1 MNVPEKPC
9 MAINNAFDKE
19 LVIKNR
25 LGLHARAA
33 SQFVRLAGNFD
44 SEIFIE
50 KDGQEVNGKSIMGVL
65 ILAAGCGSKVK
76 LRAEGNDAEAAVTAL
91 GELINRGFDEDD

>member
-1 MNVPEKPC
+1 MAPEKSI
-9 MAINNAFDKE
+9 MTINNVFDKE
-19 LVIKNR
+19 FVIKNR

-65 ILAAGCGSKVK
+65 ILAAGCGAKIK
-76 LRAEGNDAEAAVTAL
+76 LRAEGNDAEAAVVAL
-91 GELINRGFDEDD
+91 GELVNRGFDEDD

>member
-1 MNVPEKPC
+1 MPPEKPL
-9 MAINNAFDKE
+9 MTINNAFDKE
-19 LVIKNR
+19 FVIKNR

-65 ILAAGCGSKVK
+65 ILAAACGSKIK
-76 LRAEGNDAEAAVTAL
+76 LRAEGNDAEAAVMAL
-91 GELINRGFDEDD
+91 GELVNRGFDEDD

>member
-1 MNVPEKPC
+1 MAPEKSY
-9 MAINNAFDKE
+9 MEINNVFDKE
-19 LVIKNR
+19 FVIKNR

-33 SQFVRLAGNFD
+33 AHFVRLAGNFD

-65 ILAAGCGSKVK
+65 ILAAGCGAKIK

-91 GELINRGFDEDD
+91 GELVNRGFDEDD